1 MKDLVDYIA
10 RALVDHPDQVV
21 VEQARHGTDL
31 VLKLRVAPEDA
42 GRVIG
47 KGGKVA
53 NAIRVLLRTAGTRDG
68 QYIELAIE

>member
-10 RALVDHPDQVV
+10 RALVDHPDQVA

-68 QYIELAIE
+68 QYIELEIE

>member
-21 VEQARHGTDL
+21 VNEARHGADL

-53 NAIRVLLRTAGTRDG
+53 NAIRALLRTAGTRDG
-68 QYIELAIE
+68 QYIELEIE

>member
-21 VEQARHGTDL
+21 VNEARHGADIL
-31 VLKLRVAPEDA
+31 LKLRVAPEDA

-53 NAIRVLLRTAGTRDG
+53 NAIRALLRTAGTRDG
-68 QYIELAIE
+68 QYIELEIE